1 MGNQM
6 NMKNNHKTA
15 RDITGDHVTPQ
26 NRDTPRAQYR
36 EDSRNYRKHSKKNL
50 DLIGRSLAENGAG
63 RSILLDNTGESIAGS
78 GTLNRAQKL
87 GVPIREI
94 HTDGSELIA
103 VIRDDIGPDDPR
115 RKRLALA
122 DNACSDSSGW
132 DFDAIEADGWEP
144 EELADWGI
152 DLPAEKEPEEPPEEE
167 DGYYGDRREQ
177 TFNKYLLHEFDP
189 FRCAGFYQM
198 PMLEAETSPF
208 RRSV

>member
-1 MGNQM
+1 MGNDEM

-15 RDITGDHVTPQ
+15 RDITGDHGTPQ

-132 DFDAIEADGWEP
+132 DFDAIEADG
-144 EELADWGI
+144 
-152 DLPAEKEPEEPPEEE
+152 
-167 DGYYGDRREQ
+167 
-177 TFNKYLLHEFDP
+177 
-189 FRCAGFYQM
+189 
-198 PMLEAETSPF
+198 
-208 RRSV
+208 